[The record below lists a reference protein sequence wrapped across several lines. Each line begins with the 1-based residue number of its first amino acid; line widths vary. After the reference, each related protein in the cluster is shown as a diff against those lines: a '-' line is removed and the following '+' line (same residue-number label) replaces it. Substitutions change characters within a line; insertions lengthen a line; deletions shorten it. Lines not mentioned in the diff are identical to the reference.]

1 MMTNS
6 FIGAHITK
14 EKTLLDTIKKI
25 KDNGGN
31 ALQLFASNPRSVAL
45 PNIEKYKK
53 DSPSIIKYCEDN
65 KCKLIIHSPYT
76 INLAKDMKNGD
87 RTLDIKDCYWIN
99 ILIEELKISDLIN
112 SIGVV
117 VHVGKYTTQ
126 TYEDGLQN
134 MKDGIKYIV
143 AHLKK
148 NNIKSKFILETP
160 AGQGTELLTDL
171 NEFVKFYNS
180 FTTDEKKHMGICLDT
195 CHVYSAG
202 YELSDAYNIIYSKNA
217 KDVIAIHLNSSM
229 KGLNSRVDKHAPIL
243 EGKIPVKD
251 IENFLKLIK
260 TNKQTPLI
268 ILEKVSNNL
277 NKDIEFVKNIV

>member
-1 MMTNS
+1 MTNT
-6 FIGAHITK
+6 FIGAHIAK
-14 EKTLLDTIKKI
+14 EKTLLDTIKNI
-25 KDNGGN
+25 INNGGN

-53 DSPSIIKYCEDN
+53 EASSIIKYCEDN
-65 KCKLIIHSPYT
+65 NCKLIIHSPYT

-99 ILIEELKISDLIN
+99 LLIEELKISDLIN
-112 SIGVV
+112 SLGVV

-126 TYEDGLQN
+126 SYEDGIRN
-134 MKDGIKYIV
+134 MKQCIKYIV
-143 AHLKK
+143 DYLKK

-171 NEFVKFYNS
+171 NEFIKFYNS
-180 FTTDEKKHMGICLDT
+180 FSTEEKKHMGICLDT

-202 YELSDAYNIIYSKNA
+202 YELDEAYNIIYAKNS
-217 KDVIAIHLNSSM
+217 KDVVVIHLNSSM

-243 EGKIPVKD
+243 DGKIPVKD

-260 TNKQTPLI
+260 TNKHIPLI
-268 ILEKVSNNL
+268 ILEKPSNNL
-277 NKDIEFVKNIV
+277 NKDITYVKNIL

>member
-1 MMTNS
+1 MTIS
-6 FIGAHITK
+6 FIGAHIAK
-14 EKTLLDTIKKI
+14 QKTLLDTIKII

-45 PNIEKYKK
+45 PNIEKYTKEV
-53 DSPSIIKYCEDN
+53 PSVLKYCEEN
-65 KCKLIIHSPYT
+65 AMKLIIHSPYT

-99 ILIEELKISDLIN
+99 LLIEELKISDLIN
-112 SIGVV
+112 SSGVV

-134 MKDGIKYIV
+134 MKDYIKYIV
-143 AHLKK
+143 AYLKK

-180 FTTDEKKHMGICLDT
+180 FSVDEKKHMGICLDT

-202 YELSDAYNIIYSKNA
+202 YELSDAYNIIYAKNA
-217 KDVIAIHLNSSM
+217 KDVVVIHLNSSM
-229 KGLNSRVDKHAPIL
+229 KGLNAKVDKHAPIL
-243 EGKIPVKD
+243 DGKIPVKD

-260 TNKQTPLI
+260 TNKHIPLI
-268 ILEKVSNNL
+268 ILEKPSNNL
-277 NKDIEFVKNIV
+277 NKDINFIKNII